1 MKKVQALFLFFVV
14 IFLGSCNA
22 YRYAYSVEPTVNPVF
37 TKKGESTV
45 NVHATS
51 NKLIPLNNQYAHG
64 INLQTAYA
72 ISNHLAATFNYTR
85 KTEKDVNLNVF
96 RGSSNYFDSSST
108 IYKRNYFELGL
119 GGFWFIDGNKSH
131 QISCFGGYGWGNLF
145 IDDAVLNAGINS
157 TRFFNTTS
165 SKFYIQPAFAFIE
178 KTVSASF
185 NFKASIIKFGTASTN
200 YATQER
206 DYFHLNKINNET
218 AYSFEPSVN
227 MKLSISKNNTMQ
239 LSGGGG
245 LSFYVGSQVQRW
257 SFYYLGLSLDPLKLL
272 KL

>member
-1 MKKVQALFLFFVV
+1 MKKILALFYLFVALFLS
-14 IFLGSCNA
+14 SCNT

-51 NKLIPLNNQYAHG
+51 NKLIPLNDHYAHG
-64 INLQTAYA
+64 VNLQTAYA

-85 KTEKDVNLNVF
+85 KAEKDVNLNVF
-96 RGSSNYFDSSST
+96 RGSTNYFDSSST
-108 IYKRNYFELGL
+108 VYKRNYYELGL

-145 IDDAVLNAGINS
+145 INDAVKEGTINS
-157 TRFFNTTS
+157 TRFFNNKSTRI
-165 SKFYIQPAFAFIE
+165 YIQPAFAFIE

-185 NFKASIIKFGTASTN
+185 NFKASMLKFSTASTN
-200 YATQER
+200 YITQEL
-206 DYFHLNKINNET
+206 DYYHLNRINEQT

-227 MKLSISKNNTMQ
+227 MKLSISKDNSMQ

-257 SFYYLGLSLDPLKLL
+257 SFYYFGLSVDPLKLI
-272 KL
+272 KR